1 MELYKNI
8 TFSICILYLVST
20 IDSLYLKRGDWTM
33 RLVKIDKWKPG
44 MKLGKPIMN
53 NNGKIL
59 LAKGVELIDRLIPRL
74 KKYNVTTLY
83 IDDEV
88 SEGIDIVE
96 SIPEALRMEAL
107 HTITEGF
114 QTLMDLSQSNSNLQG
129 MMKSSRTI
137 RSFQKVFKD
146 IVALLTDNKNA
157 LNLLASTKIHENYVF
172 NHSLNVSIYAC
183 QLALANGLPLK
194 NVEEIGLGAM
204 LHDLGKVQVPLEILN
219 KPSELTKEE
228 NALVKQHCE
237 QGFEILRKI
246 HEIPLPVAHCAL
258 QHHERIDGTGYPR
271 GLRGDEIHKYAKII
285 SVADVFDTVTNPRA
299 FKPAVMPHQ
308 GLEILYAG
316 SGTQFDMHQVN
327 LFRDCIAIYPPGLT
341 VRLNDGRTGIVSKY
355 NYQAVGRPEI
365 RIIKSEENEKVS
377 PYEIDLGARENLML
391 EIVMADALI

>member
-1 MELYKNI
+1 
-8 TFSICILYLVST
+8 
-20 IDSLYLKRGDWTM
+20 M

-53 NNGKIL
+53 DNGKVL
-59 LAKGVELIDRLIPRL
+59 LAKGVELIDRLIPKL

-96 SIPEALRMEAL
+96 SIPEALRVEAL

-114 QTLMDLSQSNSNLQG
+114 QTLMDVSQSNSNLQG

-146 IVALLTDNKNA
+146 IVASLTDNKDA
-157 LNLLASTKIHENYVF
+157 LNLLASAKIHENYIF
-172 NHSLNVSIYAC
+172 EHSLNVSIYAC

-204 LHDLGKVQVPLEILN
+204 LHDLGKVHVPLEILN

-228 NALVKQHCE
+228 NTLVKKHCE

-271 GLRGDEIHKYAKII
+271 GLKGDEIHRYAKII
-285 SVADVFDTVTNPRA
+285 SVADVFDTVTNPRV
-299 FKPAVMPHQ
+299 FKPAVMPHE

-316 SGTQFDMHQVN
+316 GGTQFDIHQVN

-341 VRLNDGRTGIVSKY
+341 IRLNDGRTGIVSKY

-365 RIIKSEENEKVS
+365 RIIKNEANENVS